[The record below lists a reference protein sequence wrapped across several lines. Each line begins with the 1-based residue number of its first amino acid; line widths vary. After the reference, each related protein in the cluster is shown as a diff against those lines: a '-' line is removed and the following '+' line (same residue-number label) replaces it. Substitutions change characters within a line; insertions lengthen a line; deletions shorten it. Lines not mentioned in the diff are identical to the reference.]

1 MSTRSLKSGRQLFL
15 ALLLMITL
23 IGAAARL
30 YRLEEKSLWSDEVAT
45 IATSLGNSID
55 PQAYRLRGVA
65 FDPPQPV
72 PARVYEEK
80 ATRSHGAGNFARTAE
95 VLKANVHPPLFFWLM
110 NLWIHAF
117 GSGPGTLRLPAAIFG
132 ILAIPLLGWLALKIL
147 DLNGATA
154 ETPQMQWRRYGFS
167 LLAAAF
173 MALSAYQ
180 VDHAQ
185 DARQYTFLVVL
196 ALLAVG
202 LAARLVRHSG
212 QGWLSWLALAMVLT
226 MGLYTQYFFMVFA
239 GFVLLYLGWQGR
251 QNQQF
256 LVKLALT
263 AGLVGLL
270 VLPWLE
276 IFQVQ
281 MIFFKTVGHYTA
293 GLWNPIRLPE
303 KLWRIVCE
311 FFLPKNALGKLIPLV
326 VLGAAL
332 LIGWARRKKPGEKS
346 LPELRFLSPALVL
359 ILLWLGLVIGG
370 QVALDILKNTQTATI
385 RRYLLLASPACYLL
399 LAYSLVWMGAGF
411 NGRRWQQILAGG
423 FMVLM
428 LGLMAGDT
436 IHILLRKHTS
446 SDEFKQAAAWINQ
459 GYQPGDLVLV
469 SKSGAMATGM
479 ALYLKP
485 ETRMLGVDVQEYQEL
500 ENGSPLMQRLDRA
513 VDGKQRVWLVFSHAA
528 RSTRFRLD
536 AWLAE
541 KHFQPVESRK
551 VSGVRVS
558 LLRR

>member
-1 MSTRSLKSGRQLFL
+1 MSTRSLKSRRRLFL
-15 ALLLMITL
+15 TLLLMITL

-55 PQAYRLRGVA
+55 PQAYRLRGEA

-72 PARVYEEK
+72 PARVYAEK
-80 ATRSHGAGNFARTAE
+80 ATYSHGAGNFTQTAE

-117 GSGPGTLRLPAAIFG
+117 GSDPGVLRLPAAIFG
-132 ILAIPLLGWLALKIL
+132 ILAIPLIGWLALKIF
-147 DLNGATA
+147 DLNGTA
-154 ETPQMQWRRYGFS
+154 PEAHQAHWQRYGFS
-167 LLAAAF
+167 LLSAAF

-202 LAARLVRHSG
+202 LAARLVLLSG
-212 QGWLSWLALAMVLT
+212 QGWPAWLGLAMVLA
-226 MGLYTQYFFMVFA
+226 MGLYTQYFFVVFA

-251 QNQQF
+251 RNTQF
-256 LVKLALT
+256 LLKLALT

-270 VLPWLE
+270 ALPWLD

-281 MIFFKTVGHYTA
+281 MTFFKTVGHYTA
-293 GLWNPIRLPE
+293 GLWNPVRLPE

-311 FFLPKNALGKLIPLV
+311 FFLPKNTLGKLIPLL
-326 VLGAAL
+326 VLCAAL
-332 LIGWARRKKPGEKS
+332 LIGWARRKKTGEKS

-411 NGRRWQQILAGG
+411 NGRRWQPLLTAGLT
-423 FMVLM
+423 VLM

-436 IHILLRKHTS
+436 IHVLLGRHTS
-446 SDEFKQAAAWINQ
+446 SDEFRQAAAWINKE
-459 GYQPGDLVLV
+459 YQSGDLVLV

-479 ALYLKP
+479 ALYLKS

-500 ENGSPLMQRLDRA
+500 ADGSPLMQRLDRA
-513 VDGKQRVWLVFSHAA
+513 VDGRPRVWLVFSHAA

-541 KHFQPVESRK
+541 NHFQPVESRK
-551 VSGVRVS
+551 VPGVRVS